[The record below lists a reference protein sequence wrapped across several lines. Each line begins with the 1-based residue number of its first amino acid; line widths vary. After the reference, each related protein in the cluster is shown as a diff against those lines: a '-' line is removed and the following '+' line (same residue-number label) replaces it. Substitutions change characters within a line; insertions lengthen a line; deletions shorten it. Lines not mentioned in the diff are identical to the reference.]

1 MNDRLKALAESLR
14 AGFWFIPALMCLAAA
29 GLVVGLVQ
37 LDLLIRSEWIE
48 RLGWFFVDSADGA
61 RAALATIA
69 SSTITVAG
77 TVFSLT
83 MVTLTLASNQF
94 GPRLIRNFMRD
105 LATQAVLG
113 SFVATYLYCILL
125 LRLVRSVEEVEFV
138 PNLAVL
144 VALLLAILN
153 VGVLIYFF
161 HHVSTAIQVPRLIA
175 WISDEL
181 QETIRRL
188 FPLQRSAAPERSS
201 HWREVTALRAE
212 AERDGAPVAATRSGY
227 VILIDQEALLA
238 RAVAESRVISLEVR
252 LGDFVVQGATLAHVL
267 PAPADGLAEAING
280 AFVFGHQRLQLEDF
294 EVYMLQLVEIAARAL
309 SPAFNDPFT
318 AMACV
323 DRLAEAILLLDDREL
338 PPPFCRDEAGR
349 LRLLL
354 EGYTFAAAM
363 DAAFSMVRQ
372 YARGHTAVLVR
383 LLDAFTAIATQ
394 TERAERRSLLRRHA
408 NLVLRAA
415 EESLPEQIDREEVA
429 RRHRAL
435 VDLLE
440 S

>member
-29 GLVVGLVQ
+29 ALVVGLVQ

-94 GPRLIRNFMRD
+94 GPRLIRSFMRD

-113 SFVATYLYCILL
+113 RFVATYLYCILL

-144 VALLLAILN
+144 VALLLAVVN

-188 FPLQRSAAPERSS
+188 FPLRRGATDHVS
-201 HWREVTALRAE
+201 HWREVAALRAE
-212 AERDGAPVAATRSGY
+212 VERDGAPVAAARSGY

-238 RAVAESRVISLEVR
+238 RAVA
-252 LGDFVVQGATLAHVL
+252 VVQGAPLAHVL
-267 PAPADGLAEAING
+267 PAPADGLAEAIDG
-280 AFVFGHQRLQLEDF
+280 AIVFAHQRVQLEDF

-318 AMACV
+318 ATACV

-338 PPPFCRDEAGR
+338 PPPFCRDAAGR

-363 DAAFSMVRQ
+363 DTAFGMVRQ
-372 YARGHTAVLVR
+372 YARGHAAVLVR
-383 LLDAFTAIATQ
+383 LLDAFTAIAIQ
-394 TERAERRSLLRRHA
+394 TERADRRSLLRRHA
-408 NLVLRAA
+408 DLVLRAA
-415 EESLPEQIDREEVA
+415 EASLPEQLDRDEVV

-435 VDLLE
+435 VNALD